1 MNKESNK
8 NGNIFQNLKKNIKNM
23 QKDAA
28 GDSVKNL
35 FDINKTLSGNL
46 KNLKYK
52 DQISFRQ
59 LLHDKIKNN
68 NIIMTE
74 NILNFEKNKKEE
86 NREKK
91 LSIKIEEADSDLDE
105 FPYDKAL
112 RIDNRNIRPIFF
124 SGFISKIDL
133 IENIFFRDRF

>member
-1 MNKESNK
+1 
-8 NGNIFQNLKKNIKNM
+8 M

-35 FDINKTLSGNL
+35 FDINKTLSWNL

-68 NIIMTE
+68 NIIMSE
-74 NILNFEKNKKEE
+74 NIQNFEKNKKEE

-91 LSIKIEEADSDLDE
+91 LSIKIEETDSDLDE
-105 FPYDKAL
+105 FPYNKAL